1 MKTEFSPQ
9 VFETYT
15 NIISYENP
23 DRRTDTT
30 KLMVDF
36 RNFANAPK
44 NNWQFYAENPVE
56 VSEMLIESRILV
68 PRRVQYI
75 LRSRGNAY
83 YGMEPGRQYYIPLTN
98 TFLLDKLTA
107 LPALK
112 L

>member
-1 MKTEFSPQ
+1 
-9 VFETYT
+9 
-15 NIISYENP
+15 
-23 DRRTDTT
+23 
-30 KLMVDF
+30 
-36 RNFANAPK
+36 
-44 NNWQFYAENPVE
+44 
-56 VSEMLIESRILV
+56 MLIESRILV